1 MPEGDTVYRAARQLH
16 SALSGAT
23 LVRADLRVPQHAT
36 ADLVGA
42 QVLETV
48 PRGKHLLTRLA
59 RDDDRWTLHTH
70 LKMEGIWRVYRDGRR
85 WDRPAHQARVVL
97 EVPGVAAVGF
107 SLGIVALI
115 HTADESSAV
124 GHLGPDL
131 LGPDWDAEEA
141 LRRLR
146 ATPERGI
153 KEALLDQRNLAGI
166 GNVFAAELLFLAGA
180 HPLTPTGDVAAL
192 PRLVHR
198 SRQALELNKDRT
210 TRTLTGNL
218 RAPLWVYGRDG
229 APCRRCRTRILTGEH
244 GPVGQERVSYWCP
257 HCQPDRT
264 TAAGAG

>member
-1 MPEGDTVYRAARQLH
+1 MPEGDTVYRAARLLDSQ
-16 SALSGAT
+16 LSGHV

-42 QVLETV
+42 EVLETV
-48 PRGKHLLTRLA
+48 PRGKHLLTRL
-59 RDDDRWTLHTH
+59 RRGDDAWTLHTH
-70 LKMEGIWRVYRDGRR
+70 LKMEGIWRTYRDGRR
-85 WDRPAHQARVVL
+85 WDRPGHQARVVL
-97 EVPGVAAVGF
+97 AIEGIEAVGF
-107 SLGIVALI
+107 SLGTVELL
-115 HTADESSAV
+115 HTADEAAAV

-146 ATPERGI
+146 LEPARPI

-180 HPLTPTGDVAAL
+180 HPWTPTGQVEAL
-192 PRLVHR
+192 ARLVHR
-198 SRQALELNKDRT
+198 SKQALELNKDRT

-229 APCRRCRTRILTGEH
+229 APCRRCRTRILTAEQGQ
-244 GPVGQERVSYWCP
+244 VGKERVTYWCP
-257 HCQPDRT
+257 HCQPDR
-264 TAAGAG
+264 AATS